1 MQKILWLFL
10 SLAVILEARENPF
23 ETGMSPQTVGQTT
36 QIKDERTDFTNTT
49 ITLLANAPKE
59 EIPQGAKFDGVTCV
73 DCGFEIEPAR
83 LISVPNTC
91 RCGKVDNRINSNQI
105 VI

>member
-1 MQKILWLFL
+1 MNVEINLDQVEIID
-10 SLAVILEARENPF
+10 ANE
-23 ETGMSPQTVGQTT
+23 VGL
-36 QIKDERTDFTNTT
+36 
-49 ITLLANAPKE
+49 TLLANAPKE

-91 RCGKVDNRINSNQI
+91 RCGECKMWHDKDNQRKALNGNPDY
-105 VI
+105 VEE